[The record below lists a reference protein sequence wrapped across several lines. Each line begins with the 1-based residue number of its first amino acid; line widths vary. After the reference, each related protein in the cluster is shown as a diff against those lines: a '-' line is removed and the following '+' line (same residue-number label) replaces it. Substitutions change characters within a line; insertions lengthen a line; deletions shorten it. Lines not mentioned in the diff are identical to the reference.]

1 METGVRTKQTKKDSI
16 ENMNQEAME
25 IFVKEGADAA
35 AKHMLEKVNG
45 NYNMLRSV
53 YGWVTSYLIGYYI
66 NVNLFYLL
74 FLYAE
79 QDLAACGYFSFHTL
93 YTNKLSSLSLFFCLQ
108 LFYMDHVVVV
118 STLGSTLTPTPW
130 Q

>member
-66 NVNLFYLL
+66 NVNLFYL
-74 FLYAE
+74 
-79 QDLAACGYFSFHTL
+79 
-93 YTNKLSSLSLFFCLQ
+93 
-108 LFYMDHVVVV
+108 
-118 STLGSTLTPTPW
+118 
-130 Q
+130 

>member
-16 ENMNQEAME
+16 ENMNEEAME

-53 YGWVTSYLIGYYI
+53 YG
-66 NVNLFYLL
+66 
-74 FLYAE
+74 
-79 QDLAACGYFSFHTL
+79 
-93 YTNKLSSLSLFFCLQ
+93 
-108 LFYMDHVVVV
+108 
-118 STLGSTLTPTPW
+118 
-130 Q
+130 